1 MVEGKVAFASPT
13 CCPGIGATPKPDQ
26 AVFSELLPYHMGLLC
41 SIFPTQQDMNP
52 RFQII
57 HLMSPK
63 RTM

>member
-1 MVEGKVAFASPT
+1 MVEGKVAFAIPT